1 MQITARI
8 RKICKDFARELDF
21 KDIKFSV
28 KTRGIHKIVKKNSIT
43 IPISGYQNKQKYPIY
58 VSRNTFKNHV
68 DLLLTGIED
77 KRHYVLVKD
86 LAH

>member
-1 MQITARI
+1 M
-8 RKICKDFARELDF
+8 
-21 KDIKFSV
+21 
-28 KTRGIHKIVKKNSIT
+28 T
-43 IPISGYQNKQKYPIY
+43 IPISGYQNKQKYRIY